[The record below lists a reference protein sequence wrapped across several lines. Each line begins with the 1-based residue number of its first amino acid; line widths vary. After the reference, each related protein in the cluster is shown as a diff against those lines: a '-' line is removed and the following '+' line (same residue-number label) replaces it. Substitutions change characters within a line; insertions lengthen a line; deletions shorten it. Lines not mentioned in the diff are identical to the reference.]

1 MAGLTPEEED
11 ALKLFAHAMQ
21 ESFPH
26 RVGSMQL
33 FGSKARGDATKFSD
47 VDVLV
52 ILDNATWEDR
62 RSVSRISSA
71 VLLETGVDL
80 SAKTFTPQQLA
91 EMKRQRSMF
100 WQTSEPDLRPIEP

>member
-1 MAGLTPEEED
+1 MIASCREGYSENHFQSY
-11 ALKLFAHAMQ
+11 ALWECTL
-21 ESFPH
+21 
-26 RVGSMQL
+26 QL

-52 ILDNATWEDR
+52 ILDDATWEDR
-62 RSVSRISSA
+62 RSVSRITSD

-80 SAKTFTPQQLA
+80 SAKTFSPNQLD

-100 WQTSEPDLRPIEP
+100 WQTIESDLRPIEP